1 MAMCMYEHVEVEEW
15 KFDPP
20 FFPSTVYLERRP
32 RIPATADL
40 DTNRKFMLAFPAF
53 AHHRL
58 HNGERRLDFRFE
70 A

>member
-20 FFPSTVYLERRP
+20 FFPSTVYLVERRP

-53 AHHRL
+53 TSQATQWGTPAGL
-58 HNGERRLDFRFE
+58 SF
-70 A
+70 